1 MKLRHKAVAAAFG
14 LIALLGTTTAAR
26 AAADADAPAPAA
38 ATPAATPA
46 ADVPKPVAE
55 ILGRGTTSAPFKVS
69 SRAPREFV
77 ARKVTIPPG
86 AQTGWHYHEGE
97 QIVVQVSGTVER
109 LDENCEVEIHTAGDA
124 YVEPVGARHIHNG
137 INRGTEPVV
146 FYVTD
151 VIPGGAP
158 FSVPA
163 AAPSCAADE

>member
-26 AAADADAPAPAA
+26 AAADTPAPAA
-38 ATPAATPA
+38 DTPAAAAPA
-46 ADVPKPVAE
+46 ADLPKPVAE

-97 QIVVQVSGTVER
+97 QIVVQISGTVER
-109 LDENCEVEIHTAGDA
+109 LDENCEVETHTAGDA
-124 YVEPVGARHIHNG
+124 YVEPVGAKHIHNG

-158 FSVPA
+158 FAVPA
-163 AAPSCAADE
+163 TAPSCAGDE